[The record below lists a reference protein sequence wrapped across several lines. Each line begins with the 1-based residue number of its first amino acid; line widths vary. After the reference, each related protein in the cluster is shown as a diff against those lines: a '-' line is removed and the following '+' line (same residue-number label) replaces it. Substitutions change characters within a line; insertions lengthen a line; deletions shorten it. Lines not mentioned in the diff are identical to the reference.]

1 MLNFK
6 ICQIYFYFLTTTLSF
21 FTIPMSI
28 IEMKF
33 NGIYW
38 ARIHLT
44 ENSCRSIHS
53 FRSQKFISNFIGR
66 TRKVNNTLYSCLY
79 NKLGTFIAGCHRGI
93 ECCSLHISAH
103 RVQYGICLCMNNI
116 SMFRVIETQKISLF
130 IPSTSLWKFII
141 RAATRE
147 TIISDTN
154 DAVVGIDDAGTNFSA
169 RVLASLSREKS

>member
-93 ECCSLHISAH
+93 ECCSLHISSH
-103 RVQYGICLCMNNI
+103 GVEYCISFSMNRVG
-116 SMFRVIETQKISLF
+116 MFWVIETSYVTIFISSSCF
-130 IPSTSLWKFII
+130 WKFII
-141 RAATRE
+141 WTP
-147 TIISDTN
+147 SW
-154 DAVVGIDDAGTNFSA
+154 
-169 RVLASLSREKS
+169 